1 MNSMTNKLRR
11 GTPLIILLIAC
22 LIGPVRWVSSQASL
36 KPDQLDELIME
47 AKSKTDH
54 ERLAGYFEQEA
65 QALQAKAERHQKL
78 AENYEKGG
86 SYEKVKGFML
96 QHCNAMIRS
105 YRGAAEENLALARM
119 HRQLAA
125 EAR

>member
-11 GTPLIILLIAC
+11 GTPLFILFIAC
-22 LIGPVRWVSSQASL
+22 LIGPIGSVSSQTSL
-36 KPDQLDELIME
+36 KPDESDELIMD
-47 AKSKTDH
+47 AKSKADH
-54 ERLAGYFEQEA
+54 ERLATYFEQQA
-65 QALQAKAERHQKL
+65 QALQAKVERHQKL
-78 AENYEKGG
+78 AEDYEKSG

-105 YRGAAEENLALARM
+105 YRAAAEESLALARM

>member
-1 MNSMTNKLRR
+1 MNSMTKKLRR
-11 GTPLIILLIAC
+11 GAPLIVIFIAC
-22 LIGPVRWVSSQASL
+22 LLGPVRWVSSQASL
-36 KPDQLDELIME
+36 KPDQSDELIMD
-47 AKSKTDH
+47 AKSKADH
-54 ERLAGYFEQEA
+54 ERLAEYFEQQA
-65 QALQAKAERHQKL
+65 QALQAKVEHHQKL
-78 AENYEKGG
+78 AEDYEKSG

-105 YRGAAEENLALARM
+105 YRGAAEESLALARI